1 MMDREE
7 EIQLQKIEDL
17 KAVVNLPAGKRFLH
31 RLMNDAG
38 FRSKSFT
45 NNGWTAYNLGRKSI
59 ADTIFDSLIE
69 AGQEYMTKVI
79 YAPTDDHVLQFEL
92 KENEE

>member
-1 MMDREE
+1 MDREE
-7 EIQLQKIEDL
+7 EIEFQKIEDL

-31 RLMNDAG
+31 RLLDEAG

-59 ADTIFDSLIE
+59 ADTLFERLTE
-69 AGQEYMTKVI
+69 AGQEYMIKVI
-79 YAPTDDHVLQFEL
+79 YAATDDHVLQHEL